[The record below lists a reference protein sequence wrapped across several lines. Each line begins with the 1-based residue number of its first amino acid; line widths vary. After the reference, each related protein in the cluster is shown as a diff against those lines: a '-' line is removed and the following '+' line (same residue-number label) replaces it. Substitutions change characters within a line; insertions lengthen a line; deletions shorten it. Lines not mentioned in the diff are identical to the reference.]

1 MIREGC
7 QTNRLATSQFSAQNH
22 KGPSFAASHSKSFA
36 GPECSLVFALWVG
49 GRNHERKMAL
59 QRRRRYTATC
69 VSISPPFQTH
79 TQTQCEN
86 RGPHFLRSDGR
97 RRRKTLFYFP
107 IRKIT
112 GEGGK
117 GLFLPHPFLSL
128 LPLFLPEGKAG
139 GGGGSERVPS
149 RNRASLARG
158 RRREK
163 KKRAKF
169 PDSLSFPSFPFPY
182 LFLFSFHF
190 FLLRFGGR
198 ERTKVGQKEAWEG
211 GREGG
216 RRDLPKEKVFFI
228 RH

>member
-1 MIREGC
+1 M
-7 QTNRLATSQFSAQNH
+7 
-22 KGPSFAASHSKSFA
+22 
-36 GPECSLVFALWVG
+36 V
-49 GRNHERKMAL
+49 L

-86 RGPHFLRSDGR
+86 RGPPFLRSDGR

-117 GLFLPHPFLSL
+117 GLFLPLPFLSL

-163 KKRAKF
+163 KKRTKF

-190 FLLRFGGR
+190 FIALWGEEKDESGTKGGMGGR
-198 ERTKVGQKEAWEG
+198 EG

-216 RRDLPKEKVFFI
+216 AICQKRRSFYSPL
-228 RH
+228 